1 MHHFWTVN
9 TRSVYY
15 RVRASQADPDNITL
29 CPLLD
34 FANHTASGPHM
45 KLTSDNGAKGPR
57 TLKAGDVM
65 LISPVDLSVEEDQEM
80 YLIYGS
86 HPNKRLFVE
95 YGFIVRFSAEALCSG
110 RFFGEVDV
118 QDLVENIFQQRG
130 EIGEWMKGMLVKE
143 GYWG

>member
-45 KLTSDNGAKGPR
+45 KPTSGNGAKRPR

-65 LISPVDLSVEEDQEM
+65 LMSPADLSVEEDQEM

>member
-1 MHHFWTVN
+1 
-9 TRSVYY
+9 
-15 RVRASQADPDNITL
+15 
-29 CPLLD
+29 
-34 FANHTASGPHM
+34 
-45 KLTSDNGAKGPR
+45 
-57 TLKAGDVM
+57 M
-65 LISPVDLSVEEDQEM
+65 LMSPADLSVEEDQEM

-95 YGFIVRFSAEALCSG
+95 YGFIVHFSAEALCSG